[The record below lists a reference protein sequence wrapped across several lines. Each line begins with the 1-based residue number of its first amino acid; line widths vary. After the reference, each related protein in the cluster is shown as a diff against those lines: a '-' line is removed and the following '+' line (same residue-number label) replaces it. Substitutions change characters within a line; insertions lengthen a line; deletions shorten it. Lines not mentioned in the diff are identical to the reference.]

1 MLAVGVVMVL
11 VGFAL
16 VVPRGSMP
24 GSASARNVSLGRQ
37 RVFVTRGDQ
46 GTQSLRYR
54 VVKSIAGLVVVAVGI
69 ILIAASG

>member
-1 MLAVGVVMVL
+1 MIAVGLLVL
-11 VGFAL
+11 LIGFAM

-24 GSASARNVSLGRQ
+24 GSASARNVSLGSQ

-46 GTQSLRYR
+46 GIQSLRYR
-54 VVKSIAGLVVVAVGI
+54 VIKTLAGLVLVAVGI